1 MRKKNEMLM
10 QFPAVRDQFGSSVR
24 FNLLIGAGTQ
34 LSQNIRKLFSRWIL
48 SVKHTRSVSAER
60 VKFQSKYEK
69 KNERCKK
76 KAAAVLLKKPSAF
89 DSCCLCHRSWHDFAR
104 KKLIL

>member
-76 KAAAVLLKKPSAF
+76 KQLL
-89 DSCCLCHRSWHDFAR
+89 CCWKSHRH
-104 KKLIL
+104 LIRVVCVIAHGMTSLAKN

>member
-76 KAAAVLLKKPSAF
+76 KQLL
-89 DSCCLCHRSWHDFAR
+89 CC
-104 KKLIL
+104 